1 MSEEKPGQASLP
13 IPTEALWHDIK
24 LARQRERECELRV
37 AELSEELKVARKY
50 LETASEHLG
59 ELLDDSGEGQG
70 RLPFESLADKAHE
83 IAGKAVDAINGGA
96 MGPNVTASIADKPTG
111 NGALTM
117 KQKKELKA
125 TRAALKDKIEQRV
138 TDAGLTFTAKSAEA
152 LGTWLADGKSVMS
165 LTCDQAADAMAKLDD
180 VANDVIVNVVKS
192 SGASDAA
199 VQ

>member
-70 RLPFESLADKAHE
+70 RLPFESLAETPPTLEELHE
-83 IAGKAVDAINGGA
+83 LKINLSGGQDA
-96 MGPNVTASIADKPTG
+96 MEPPKPTG
-111 NGALTM
+111 NGGVTM
-117 KQKKELKA
+117 KQKRELKA
-125 TRAALKDKIEQRV
+125 TRTALRDKVEERI
-138 TDAGLTFTAKSAEA
+138 TGAGLTFTAKSAEA
-152 LGTWLADGKSVMS
+152 LGTWLADGNSVMS